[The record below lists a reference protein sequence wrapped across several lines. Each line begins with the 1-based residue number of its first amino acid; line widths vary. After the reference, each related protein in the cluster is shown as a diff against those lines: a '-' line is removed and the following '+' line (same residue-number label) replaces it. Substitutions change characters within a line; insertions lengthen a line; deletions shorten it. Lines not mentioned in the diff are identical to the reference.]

1 MKKVEVFMSTY
12 NGEKY
17 LREQIDSILNQ
28 VGVEIRLTIR
38 DDGSTD
44 ETRNIL
50 HEYENYERVR
60 ILYGKNIYLTK
71 SFFTLVNNTDGESDY
86 YAFADQDDVWC
97 ENKLCTAVSFLEQNA
112 GDRAAVYYS
121 SLEVVDSELNYMYT
135 ISKSFNNF
143 ATSLVINEVAGCT
156 MVFNRKL
163 LQLNK
168 KYSGENARMHDHWF
182 YLLCLAVHGYVYC
195 DSDSYILY
203 RQHSNNSVGGIKSQ
217 RRRVHSLMTS
227 CFQRPNERIN
237 QIYDLYDVL
246 DGELDKETDQIFRDF
261 LDYRNSLYNKIRLL
275 LCKNIKLDMRR
286 RVLFTLSILMRKF

>member
-28 VGVEIRLTIR
+28 AGVDVRLTIR

-50 HEYENYERVR
+50 QEYENNGRVR
-60 ILYGKNIYLTK
+60 VLYGKNIYLTK
-71 SFFTLVNNTDGESDY
+71 SFFTLVNNSDGESDY
-86 YAFADQDDVWC
+86 YAFADQDDVWR
-97 ENKLCTAVSFLEQNA
+97 ENKLCTAVSILEKNA
-112 GDRAAVYYS
+112 GDRVAVYYS
-121 SLEVVDSELNYMYT
+121 ALEVVDSELNYMYT
-135 ISKSFNNF
+135 ISKPYNNF

-156 MVFNRKL
+156 MVFNKKL

-168 KYSGENARMHDHWF
+168 QYSGENARMHDHWF

-195 DSDSYILY
+195 DSNSYILY

-217 RRRVHSLMTS
+217 RRRLLSLKTS
-227 CFQRPNERIN
+227 LLQRPNERIK
-237 QIYDLYDVL
+237 QIYDLYDVMSE
-246 DGELDKETDQIFRDF
+246 ELDNETNQIIRQF
-261 LDYRNSLYNKIRLL
+261 LDYTNSLNNKITLL
-275 LCKNIKLDMRR
+275 LNKDINLDMRR
-286 RVLFTLSILMRKF
+286 KVLFVSSILMGKF